1 MPGRPFAAETKHNN
15 YFSHSRAPFELNTET
30 NQTITTQNIT
40 QWIANNNVDNTISE
54 MATVIMTFKP
64 GIDDD
69 AEIFKST
76 TAQITSNVARGYSV
90 LNQLIAVGEFSD
102 NNLNHEK
109 IINFTTQMNKNGF
122 IKTLQEAINTLKFK
136 GRSLD
141 ELQKLTAQYK
151 NGRNLIDILQYG
163 QRALMKPNFKP
174 NGYNQYRQ
182 SPSYEQYRAVCNYHM
197 FELLYQG
204 KAIIIPMATVVSLH
218 QF

>member
-1 MPGRPFAAETKHNN
+1 M
-15 YFSHSRAPFELNTET
+15 NTET

-151 NGRNLIDILQYG
+151 YGRNLIDILQHG

-174 NGYNQYRQ
+174 NGYNKYRQ
-182 SPSYEQYRAVCNYHM
+182 LPSNEQYRAVCNYHM

-204 KAIIIPMATVVSLH
+204 KAIIIPMASIPASILKQSHGSKLELVQSSKK
-218 QF
+218 